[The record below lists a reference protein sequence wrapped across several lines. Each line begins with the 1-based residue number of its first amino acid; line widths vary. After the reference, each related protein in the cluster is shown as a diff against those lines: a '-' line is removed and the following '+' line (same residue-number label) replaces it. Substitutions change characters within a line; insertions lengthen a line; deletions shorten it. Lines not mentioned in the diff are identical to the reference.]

1 MTRLRLTTKHILADA
16 AVGVE
21 NVVKMAYS
29 ERFSK
34 QTQLSA
40 QAEEALG
47 CFLRTVQGCCSSHE
61 WVLLS
66 AIRFFWGKRKHT
78 SSSSSSSSTSLLFCL
93 EEGILLFTFHLL
105 TLGMPD
111 HLGMVKHIAL
121 YLHFIPK

>member
-66 AIRFFWGKRKHT
+66 AIRFFWGKRKHI
-78 SSSSSSSSTSLLFCL
+78 SSSSLLFCL

>member
-21 NVVKMAYS
+21 NVKMAYS

-47 CFLRTVQGCCSSHE
+47 CLWAQYRDAALLMSGCC
-61 WVLLS
+61 
-66 AIRFFWGKRKHT
+66 
-78 SSSSSSSSTSLLFCL
+78 
-93 EEGILLFTFHLL
+93 
-105 TLGMPD
+105 
-111 HLGMVKHIAL
+111 
-121 YLHFIPK
+121 

>member
-47 CFLRTVQGCCSSHE
+47 CLWAQYRDAALLMSGCC
-61 WVLLS
+61 
-66 AIRFFWGKRKHT
+66 
-78 SSSSSSSSTSLLFCL
+78 
-93 EEGILLFTFHLL
+93 
-105 TLGMPD
+105 
-111 HLGMVKHIAL
+111 
-121 YLHFIPK
+121 